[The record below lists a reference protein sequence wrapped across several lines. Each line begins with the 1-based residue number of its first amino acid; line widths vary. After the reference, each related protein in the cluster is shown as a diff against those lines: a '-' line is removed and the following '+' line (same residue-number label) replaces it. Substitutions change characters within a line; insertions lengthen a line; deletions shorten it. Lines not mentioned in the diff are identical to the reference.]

1 MTARPAIRILRQET
15 NLWMKEK
22 TAFLI
27 VMIWVHHLSSLF
39 PPYYLALFCLSPS
52 FCLFPS
58 LSLSLLDSL
67 LFDFGFDAEADDGLG
82 SGPEESEGAGAEGE
96 ALAMIRPK
104 AIKTMRI
111 ASLSAFSKYIFPS
124 PRNGYWS
131 CNYDI
136 A

>member
-1 MTARPAIRILRQET
+1 MDEGEDGFFDRDDLG
-15 NLWMKEK
+15 
-22 TAFLI
+22 
-27 VMIWVHHLSSLF
+27 
-39 PPYYLALFCLSPS
+39 SPS
-52 FCLFPS
+52 FFFVSSLLSRSFFSFSFFLSFSFS

-67 LFDFGFDAEADDGLG
+67 LFDFGFDAEVDDGLG
-82 SGPEESEGAGAEGE
+82 SGPEEGEGAGAEGE